1 VHDVCRCR
9 NPVRVNKVIEHMYS
23 ARPTLLTDTIS
34 HVKLS
39 PGEGTQREGNGSALT
54 GMPESSAFGEPDLTW
69 INYRRG
75 ANQSATLDFC
85 IVAHTKQ
92 TTTRFLSQ

>member
-1 VHDVCRCR
+1 MSL
-9 NPVRVNKVIEHMYS
+9 N
-23 ARPTLLTDTIS
+23 LLLYTY
-34 HVKLS
+34 
-39 PGEGTQREGNGSALT
+39 

-92 TTTRFLSQ
+92 TTTRFLSQWG

>member
-1 VHDVCRCR
+1 MSL
-9 NPVRVNKVIEHMYS
+9 N
-23 ARPTLLTDTIS
+23 LLLYTY
-34 HVKLS
+34 
-39 PGEGTQREGNGSALT
+39 